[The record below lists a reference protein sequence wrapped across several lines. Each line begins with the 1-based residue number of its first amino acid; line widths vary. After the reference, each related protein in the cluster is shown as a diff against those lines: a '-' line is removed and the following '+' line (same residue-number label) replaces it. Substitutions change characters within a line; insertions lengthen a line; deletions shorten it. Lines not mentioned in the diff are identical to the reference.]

1 MNYRLKLTSTITKF
15 KPSFG
20 FSHYPTAMTLLCLS
34 TVGISQ
40 GCSGEKSKD
49 TANTSGLTP
58 PSSEPAV
65 QSPIPTLRR
74 LTIAQ
79 YTNTIS
85 DVFGEGLLI
94 PSNLE
99 PDIETEGFKSLGAGI
114 SAISPVGV
122 ERYETASYSIA
133 TQVIEDLSRLEPWFA
148 CDLTVSPSQACVSNG
163 IDALG
168 LELWRKPLTS
178 AQRERLNGLYQTI
191 AGQTDSVTGVEYTLA
206 TLLQSP
212 NFLYRSEFNTSSLD
226 ASEQTVYT
234 LDAWSLASRLSFFLW
249 NSGPDVELLELAQ
262 SGDLLDSNTLE
273 EQVDRMMADPKFK
286 TGVRSFF
293 DELLHLYDLDSLT
306 KDPLVYTHA
315 SPDLYAS
322 AKEETFRTIEYIL
335 DNELDFRDLLT
346 TKTTFVDRR
355 LATLYGIPAPVSEG
369 FGEVQLTEG
378 TGRRGLLTQASMLNL
393 HAHATASSP
402 TLRGVFIRKTLLCQM
417 VPPPPADVDTSIPEA
432 TDEAPTMRERLEQH
446 FEDPSCAGCHKMMDL
461 VGLGLENFD
470 GIGQWRDLENNAPI
484 DPSGNIDGVE
494 FLNAWEMGEV
504 VSNHRNLG
512 PCLTDQVYSYAL
524 GHRMTDA
531 EEAHQDWLV
540 ENLEYNEWNF
550 NSLVRTIALSEAFR
564 SHGTSNHEGDS
575 QNDSEDNTSG
585 NDSET
590 GSEDTADSE

>member
-1 MNYRLKLTSTITKF
+1 MNYRLKFTATLGGLQSSIES
-15 KPSFG
+15 PSW
-20 FSHYPTAMTLLCLS
+20 FSLMTLCCLS
-34 TVGISQ
+34 GVGLSQ
-40 GCSGEKSKD
+40 GCSGDGSKD
-49 TANTSGLTP
+49 TANSVHTAP
-58 PSSEPAV
+58 PSTEPAV
-65 QSPIPTLRR
+65 QSPVPTLRR

-79 YTNTIS
+79 YKNTIA
-85 DVFGEGLLI
+85 DVFGDGLLI

-122 ERYETASYSIA
+122 ERYEMASYSIA
-133 TQVIEDLSRLEPWFA
+133 TQIIADLSRLEPWFA
-148 CDLTVSPSQACVSNG
+148 CDLTVSPSQACISNG
-163 IDALG
+163 IDELG

-178 AQRERLNGLYQTI
+178 EQRERLNGLYQTI
-191 AGQTDSVTGVEYTLA
+191 AGQTDPTTGIEYTLA
-206 TLLQSP
+206 ALLQSP
-212 NFLYRSEFNTSSLD
+212 NFLYRTEFNTDSLD
-226 ASEQTVYT
+226 ASVQTVYN

-262 SGDLLDSNTLE
+262 SGDLLDSTTLE

-346 TKTTFVDRR
+346 TQTTFVDRR

-369 FGEVQLTEG
+369 FGEVQLTER

-470 GIGQWRDLENNAPI
+470 GIGQWRNLENNAPI

-531 EEAHQDWLV
+531 EEEHQDWLV

-550 NSLVRTIALSEAFR
+550 NSLLRTIALSEAFR
-564 SHGTSNHEGDS
+564 SHGAS
-575 QNDSEDNTSG
+575 QQTESGSEDNT
-585 NDSET
+585 DSE
-590 GSEDTADSE
+590 